1 MVPGTGASV
10 SVDLNENRVKTKLLQ
25 FVSRSLGRMRHS
37 HQTLAP
43 FAPGIGGEGLGMSDR
58 LVDRQ
63 YSRFENLKVFE
74 VLPALLRGSAPEP
87 PGFFGAWR
95 RKSTL

>member
-1 MVPGTGASV
+1 MPHFAFQGQTLDEKVFGTGANV
-10 SVDLNENRVKTKLLQ
+10 PVELNENRVKTELLQ
-25 FVSRSLGRMRHS
+25 FASRSLGRMRHS

-63 YSRFENLKVFE
+63 
-74 VLPALLRGSAPEP
+74 
-87 PGFFGAWR
+87 
-95 RKSTL
+95 